1 MTDPHSSAMPRI
13 LVAIDVAK
21 SKHDI
26 LVELPS
32 GQRKKMIVRNRRDE
46 FQQLVA
52 YLKSLDGTCEIA
64 LEPTADYHRCLAYF
78 LGSNGLER
86 RLVSSIAVARTRE
99 ALHNSWDKNDP
110 KDAQVILHLLRN
122 RTTQCFYDPVME
134 QTNDLQELSKTHHQ
148 VSLRKTRVQH
158 SLMNH
163 YLPLYFPEAERFLC
177 TTRAGWFARLLI
189 AFPTPASVTQLPE
202 AEFVATAAQLLRTKH
217 SKESVLRSFYAT
229 ATESIGIPVT
239 LESQAVATFRL
250 LLADH
255 LELCRKREELER
267 TAHALL
273 KERTDYQILRS
284 VPGIG
289 PIIALTVLA
298 EAGDVRRFGH
308 VRQFLKFCGLDLS
321 TAQSGAYRG
330 RSQLSKRGNGRLR
343 AALWLAATVASRMT
357 ENTVRRKFDRY
368 VESAPT
374 NADLRRK
381 AYTACTAKL
390 ARTIYGLIKHQQ
402 LYRAY
407 HEDAVPE
414 PDGRTRSHEPLR
426 HAAIEAAVTS

>member
-1 MTDPHSSAMPRI
+1 MTDSHSTATPRI
-13 LVAIDVAK
+13 FVAIDVAK
-21 SKHDI
+21 AKHDI
-26 LVELPS
+26 LVELPD
-32 GQRKKMIVRNRRDE
+32 GRRKKMIVRNRRDE
-46 FQQLVA
+46 FQQLAA

-78 LGSNGLER
+78 LGSQGFDV

-122 RTTQCFYDPVME
+122 GTTQRFYDPILE

-148 VSLRKTRVQH
+148 VSLRKTRLQH

-189 AFPTPASVTQLPE
+189 AFPTPAAVVALPE
-202 AEFVATAAQLLRTKH
+202 AEFVSTAAGLLRTKH
-217 SKESVLRSFYAT
+217 SKEAVLRSFHAR
-229 ATESIGIPVT
+229 AKESVGIPVP
-239 LESQAVATFRL
+239 LDSQAVATFRL
-250 LLADH
+250 LLDEH
-255 LELCRKREELER
+255 LALSGKRAELEK
-267 TAHALL
+267 TAHELL
-273 KERTDYQILRS
+273 KDRLDYQLLRS

-298 EAGDVRRFGH
+298 EAGDLRRFQH

-330 RSQLSKRGNGRLR
+330 RTQLSKRGNGRLR
-343 AALWLAATVASRMT
+343 AALWMAATVASRMT

-368 VESAPT
+368 VQCAPT
-374 NADLRRK
+374 SADLKRK
-381 AYTACTAKL
+381 AYTACTAKM
-390 ARTIYGLIKHQQ
+390 ARTVYGLIKHQQ

-407 HEDAVPE
+407 HEDAVPT
-414 PDGRTRSHEPLR
+414 PDGRTRSHGPLR
-426 HAAIEAAVTS
+426 HAAQAVVTS